1 MFAPRRSTHARY
13 GVVAFAC
20 TVSAILYVD
29 RVCISQAGPAIQREF
44 SLNDQEMGLVY
55 SVFTVAYALFEIPGG
70 WLGDRFGARKVLTRI
85 VVWWSL
91 FTAATGR
98 AWNQGSLIAI
108 RFLFGA
114 GEAGCFPNIARTF
127 SVWLPPGERAR
138 AQSLLWICTR
148 WAGAFTPVLVVL
160 LLRIPGV
167 TWRGAFVFFGALGG
181 AWAALFYL
189 WYRDDPQKHPGTDA
203 AERSLLAENA
213 HLVDCPRDVPW
224 GRFLGSSTTWLIWL
238 QYFCFSYG
246 WYFYISWFP
255 TFLGKMYPGLSPE
268 LRALMAGFPLFMGGI
283 GSFCTARSSAVLS
296 QWTGSLARTRKWM
309 AGLGF
314 AIAAGVMLV
323 PARIS
328 HPVAVIGAL
337 GLASFLSDFVIPVSW
352 GACIDVG
359 GRFAGTFS
367 GSMNMMGN
375 LGGAAGQYIVGVM
388 LQRNGQNYAPAFY
401 MSSAVFAVGAL
412 SWLFIDPVTSMDS
425 LPGRSVEAATGTPG
439 DVVPGS
445 PVDAQPSTPPGPRST

>member
-1 MFAPRRSTHARY
+1 MFAPRRRTHARY

-20 TVSAILYVD
+20 AVSAILYVD
-29 RVCISQAGPAIQREF
+29 RVCISQAGPTIQKEF
-44 SLNDQEMGLVY
+44 SLDERQMGLVY
-55 SVFTVAYALFEIPGG
+55 SMFTVAYALFEIPGG
-70 WLGDRFGARKVLTRI
+70 WLGDRFGARKILTRI
-85 VVWWSL
+85 VLWWSF

-98 AWNQGSLIAI
+98 AWNHFSLIAI

-114 GEAGCFPNIARTF
+114 GEAGCFPNIARAF
-127 SVWLPPGERAR
+127 SVWLPPRERAR

-167 TWRGAFVFFGALGG
+167 SWRGAFAFFGALGV

-189 WYRDDPQKHPGTDA
+189 WYRDDPQRHPGTDA
-203 AERSLLAENA
+203 GERALLTENA
-213 HLVDCPRDVPW
+213 HLSEHPGAVPW
-224 GRFLGSSTTWLIWL
+224 RRFLSSPTTWLMWL
-238 QYFCFSYG
+238 QYFCFSWG

-255 TFLGKMYPGLSPE
+255 SFLARKYPGLGPE
-268 LRALMAGFPLFMGGI
+268 WRALMAGFPLFMGGI
-283 GSFCTARSSAVLS
+283 GSFCTARSTSLLNL
-296 QWTGSLARTRKWM
+296 WTGSLALTRKWM

-314 AIAAGVMLV
+314 AIAAVVMLV

-328 HPVAVIGAL
+328 HPAWVLGAL
-337 GLASFLSDFVIPVSW
+337 GLASFLCDFVIPVSW

-375 LGGAAGQYIVGVM
+375 LGGAAGQYVVGA
-388 LQRNGQNYAPAFY
+388 LLLSNGQNYAPAFY
-401 MSSAVFAVGAL
+401 MSSGVFVAGAL
-412 SWLFIDPVTSMDS
+412 CWLFIDPVTSMDV
-425 LPGRSVEAATGTPG
+425 LPATSPATSRDVGTAIDPH
-439 DVVPGS
+439 
-445 PVDAQPSTPPGPRST
+445 PRST